1 MPYIFMY
8 CTLCMCY
15 GYQEKHANRLKE
27 AVKGKER
34 EMNELCDQKL
44 SNQAAALDEKA
55 SMHICTLI
63 YIHT

>member
-1 MPYIFMY
+1 MY

-27 AVKGKER
+27 AVKEKER

-44 SNQAAALDEKA
+44 TNQAAALDEKA

>member
-1 MPYIFMY
+1 MY
-8 CTLCMCY
+8 VCY
-15 GYQEKHANRLKE
+15 GYQEKHAIRLKE
-27 AVKGKER
+27 AVKEKER